1 MAKRVHG
8 TYSFC
13 ICLSNTEKK
22 IEISMPKCPEVRC
35 TNLFSVFFTK
45 NNDLRMCEIE
55 GKARKHKVRL
65 FFLKKGDLC
74 AVCVKQ
80 N

>member
-1 MAKRVHG
+1 MAKRVQG

-13 ICLSNTEKK
+13 IFFQKK
-22 IEISMPKCPEVRC
+22 IEISMPECPEVCEVRI
-35 TNLFSVFFTK
+35 LFLVFFTK
-45 NNDLRMCEIE
+45 NNDLRMCGIE
-55 GKARKHKVRL
+55 GKARKHEVRL

-74 AVCVKQ
+74 AVCVEQ